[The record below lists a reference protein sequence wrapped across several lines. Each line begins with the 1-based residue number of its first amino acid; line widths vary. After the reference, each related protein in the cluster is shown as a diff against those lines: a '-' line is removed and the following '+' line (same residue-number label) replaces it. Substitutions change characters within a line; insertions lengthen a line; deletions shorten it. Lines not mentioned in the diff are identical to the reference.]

1 MKEGNTGISITQE
14 WHMVHVWE
22 KNGEYMK
29 VLNKDFDYLNLGNQH
44 ANFTKEKPDSVK
56 RLRISRADGSYM

>member
-14 WHMVHVWE
+14 WHMVHFWE

-29 VLNKDFDYLNLGNQH
+29 VLNKDLGYMNLGNQH
-44 ANFTKEKPDSVK
+44 TNFIKEKPDSFK
-56 RLRISRADGSYM
+56 RLRIPCAAGLYM